1 MLFQYKHSYLHC
13 TSIKCLVDWTI
24 ILQISTMC
32 SFKKKHVKSLIVS
45 TMYTPFPIK
54 YRSYHYQFPWIS
66 HWSTA
71 QPTARALFSLLDWP
85 LALPLVL
92 PPFPWQ
98 EENGGIHHKNPG
110 SEQQKMSSSRIM
122 GFHGQEWIRLR
133 SLVARNYFEPL
144 NGRWVLHFVPERVAM
159 QCSTLG
165 GINHDKS
172 TAYLVLVSN

>member
-1 MLFQYKHSYLHC
+1 MLGWLDNHSTNFYNVF
-13 TSIKCLVDWTI
+13 I
-24 ILQISTMC
+24 
-32 SFKKKHVKSLIVS
+32 KKKTCQIPHCVDHVYPISDKISFIPLPIS
-45 TMYTPFPIK
+45 MNFPLM
-54 YRSYHYQFPWIS
+54 
-66 HWSTA
+66 TA